1 MHLITWNHSALL
13 MYTMN
18 AKDEN
23 FCWFLA
29 SGDADTYTVQPYMFL
44 HVKIYVFKKTRHL
57 GSLL

>member
-1 MHLITWNHSALL
+1 MHLITWNHLALL

-29 SGDADTYTVQPYMFL
+29 SGDADTYTVTT
-44 HVKIYVFKKTRHL
+44 IYV
-57 GSLL
+57 SPC